1 MFALFLGA
9 TATTTALTCN
19 FTVLLK
25 IWLLRAVSIPPM
37 FLNWSKNPVSL
48 GLKENQFIAN
58 GQTPC
63 KFSSV
68 ATTKSCCH
76 RCICVI
82 FLFTFL
88 CRHITM
94 TGNLNI
100 VHKLISP
107 HARMY
112 LQCFGTIWVYLDTA
126 VLQPIISQ
134 LWLQLKLIGSCEPI
148 SCQHTRASAI
158 YNTTTELVTWL
169 PAATSSSPL

>member
-1 MFALFLGA
+1 MTSALTNQQWVFKACLTQTERLFWWRHKQDWPSGLYHSMFALFLGA
-9 TATTTALTCN
+9 TATTTALACN

-88 CRHITM
+88 CRHIAM
-94 TGNLNI
+94 TGNLNF
-100 VHKLISP
+100 VQKLINP
-107 HARMY
+107 CLLNR
-112 LQCFGTIWVYLDTA
+112 Q
-126 VLQPIISQ
+126 
-134 LWLQLKLIGSCEPI
+134 
-148 SCQHTRASAI
+148 R
-158 YNTTTELVTWL
+158 
-169 PAATSSSPL
+169 